1 MKTISGIGVFSQIL
15 LLCFLLIQMPANA
28 SNNENCIKDA
38 VIVISS
44 QNIHSEMVA
53 AQVLREEVEKRTGL
67 KWTIDTA
74 QGSYKNAIFL
84 SSSNRFN
91 SNGLNPEGYNLK
103 INKKVDGYRISVS
116 AMDARGVLFGVG
128 KFLRMM
134 EWSKGEVGIP
144 VHMDITSSPQYPIRG
159 HQIGYRATANSYD
172 AWTPEIYEQ
181 YIRDLAMFGTNSIEN
196 IPLHAGSQ
204 LLMKIKPSEMNILI
218 SQICDKYDLDY
229 WAWVPAGFDLSDET
243 KRKEAISNQRK
254 FFDET
259 PRLDGV
265 FLPGGDPGSNHP
277 KLIMPYLA
285 ELYKLLIVKHPKAKL
300 WLSLQD
306 FEQEEIDYVFDYLK
320 ESMPD
325 WLGGLVLG
333 PGTPPIAEMRERL
346 PEKYQLRDYPDITH
360 SCRSQYDVGWWDS
373 ALARTLGRECPN
385 PQPLYYSTI
394 HNWSAPYTDGF
405 ISYSDGMHDDLN
417 KVLWSA
423 KAWDQ
428 KADIREIL
436 KDYGRYFFRADLAE
450 SVADGIFALEDNW
463 VGPLAQ
469 KGSVETTLRFWEA
482 LDKAA
487 PELDVNWRWQLFM
500 VRARYDAYIRDR
512 VIYERALEE
521 QVNEV
526 LGKASETG
534 ADEAMKKSE
543 EILNLA
549 ITEPAAS
556 DLKAEIEKSA
566 QFLYDSMG
574 YQTSMKKYHA
584 VGLNRG
590 AIIDYL
596 DMPMNNRLWLEDEF
610 ARISKLSSEEE
621 KIKQLDIIRNW
632 ENPGEGSFYDDL
644 GTLDRSTHVVRGEG
658 LETDPLME
666 RNPNPGYWYWD
677 EGFNRLRLSWLVS
690 MDEPI
695 AAVYDYIDSAAEYD
709 VWVTGYRVAQIQVNG
724 VWVKPFVFSDKKGAV
739 VKYHVPPEAVRS
751 GKITLNWGDPE
762 LTELWLIKK

>member
-1 MKTISGIGVFSQIL
+1 MKIISRLSFSWLIL
-15 LLCFLLIQMPANA
+15 LLFIQISAYA
-28 SNNENCIKDA
+28 SHTEKGSLKRA
-38 VIVISS
+38 VIVIS
-44 QNIHSEMVA
+44 NKNAKAEMVA
-53 AQVLREEVEKRTGL
+53 AQVLSEEVERRTGL
-67 KWTIDTA
+67 SWKITTEKNSSGNTILLT
-74 QGSYKNAIFL
+74 SN
-84 SSSNRFN
+84 NRFGVD
-91 SNGLNPEGYNLK
+91 GLKPEGYNLK
-103 INKKVDGYRISVS
+103 IDKENGGYQISIS
-116 AMDARGVLFGVG
+116 AKDARGVLFGVG

-134 EWSKGEVGIP
+134 DWSEGEISIP
-144 VHMDITSSPQYPIRG
+144 EHMDYTSFPQYPIRG
-159 HQIGYRATANSYD
+159 HQIGYRSTANSYD

-196 IPLHAGSQ
+196 IPLHPGNES
-204 LLMKIKPSEMNILI
+204 LMKVKPAEMNIII
-218 SQICDKYDLDY
+218 SRICEKYDLDY
-229 WAWVPAGFDLSDET
+229 WAWVPADFDLSNEAERKQAVLEQ
-243 KRKEAISNQRK
+243 KR
-254 FFDET
+254 FFDQT
-259 PRLDGV
+259 PRLDGI

-285 ELYKLLIVKHPKAKL
+285 ELYQYLIVKHPKAKL

-306 FEQEEIDYVFDYLK
+306 FEQDKIDYVFEYLN
-320 ESMPD
+320 ENMPD

-333 PGTPPIAEMRERL
+333 PATPPIAEMRERL
-346 PEKYQLRDYPDITH
+346 PKKYQLRDYPDITH
-360 SCRSQYDVGWWDS
+360 SCRSQYDVGWWDP

-423 KAWDQ
+423 KGWDQ

-469 KGSVETTLRFWEA
+469 KGAVETTLHFWET
-482 LDKAA
+482 LDKLA
-487 PELDVNWRWQLFM
+487 PELNGNWRWHLFM
-500 VRARYDAYIRDR
+500 LRARYDAYIRNR

-526 LGKASETG
+526 LGKASEIG
-534 ADEAMKKSE
+534 ADVAIKKST

-549 ITEPAAS
+549 ESKPAAAN
-556 DLKAEIEKSA
+556 LKSEIEKSA

-574 YQTSMKKYHA
+574 YQTSVKKYHA
-584 VGLNRG
+584 AGLNRG

-596 DMPMNNRLWLEDEF
+596 DLPMNNRLWLEDEF
-610 ARISKLSSEEE
+610 TRISKLSSEEE
-621 KIKQLDIIRNW
+621 KVKQLDVIRNW

-644 GTLDRSTHVVRGEG
+644 GTLDRSTHMVRGEG
-658 LETDPLME
+658 LDTDPLME

-695 AAVYDYIDSAAEYD
+695 AVVYDNIDSSAEYD

-724 VWVKPFVFSDKKGAV
+724 VWVEPFVFSNEKGAV
-739 VKYHVPPEAVRS
+739 VKYHVPSEAVRS